1 MFLKSLVLKE
11 VQITWFSFFHL
22 IMNFARKSDPM
33 RVLDPAHQKLCSKV
47 LSFMISY
54 KEKPVHG
61 HKKTCSSEK
70 MPDITCRNIRFYW
83 AFFWMNDNSTPQR
96 YDSISCIAIIT
107 TFNGRTSFSFVDTVC
122 HAFYHFCYSWRER
135 SWLAELA
142 ASPSPA
148 CWAGPAPHVPPADQ
162 PSDVIRKLKLFWQPR
177 SEGGVTPRP
186 NNSQNSL

>member
-96 YDSISCIAIIT
+96 YDSISCVAIIT
-107 TFNGRTSFSFVDTVC
+107 TFNGKNANIKSIWCHPKIWVFAPFFFETSKGAHKSN
-122 HAFYHFCYSWRER
+122 
-135 SWLAELA
+135 
-142 ASPSPA
+142 SPSHDRDWKY
-148 CWAGPAPHVPPADQ
+148 CWENVM
-162 PSDVIRKLKLFWQPR
+162 RRRL
-177 SEGGVTPRP
+177 
-186 NNSQNSL
+186 

>member
-1 MFLKSLVLKE
+1 MFLKSLVLIE

-70 MPDITCRNIRFYW
+70 MPDITCRNIGFYW

-96 YDSISCIAIIT
+96 YDSTSCIAIIT
-107 TFNGRTSFSFVDTVC
+107 IFNGRTCFSKLIQFVT
-122 HAFYHFCYSWRER
+122 HFITILLFMKRKELISWI
-135 SWLAELA
+135 SCL
-142 ASPSPA
+142 P
-148 CWAGPAPHVPPADQ
+148 PPAF
-162 PSDVIRKLKLFWQPR
+162 PPVFNHSEISATGEIFWGI
-177 SEGGVTPRP
+177 S
-186 NNSQNSL
+186 S